1 VATIDGNRGWAWG
14 FGLALVALAGC
25 GSEVADG
32 ATSDGS
38 GGGSTNAGG
47 SGVGGSEPSGP
58 ILDPATP
65 GPFAT
70 TTFDASPTLATGDT
84 ENVACVLPE
93 GASTGAPYPLV
104 VLLHGFLG
112 NNAMMRAYAE
122 RLATFGYVACAVE
135 FPSSFTDSEN
145 PRQVAVVR
153 AAIDWLVAASDD
165 AASPLAGSIDPARI
179 GITGHSLGGKISLL
193 VASEDT
199 RVRASIT
206 LDPVD
211 GGGPT
216 GCNAP
221 ACVDASER
229 MPQVAIPTGFL
240 GETIDAMTTGFQAC
254 APAADNYATFYAAAN
269 APSLSVTDAGANHV
283 SFIGMDGAGFCN
295 APEVPAAD
303 VVDLSLAFV
312 TAFYERHLRGLEGYD
327 AYLTGTEAQVRYVDT
342 GRATIES
349 K

>member
-1 VATIDGNRGWAWG
+1 VATIDGSGGWACG
-14 FGLALVALAGC
+14 VGLAFLALVGC

-38 GGGSTNAGG
+38 GGGASAAGGADAGG
-47 SGVGGSEPSGP
+47 SGPTGP
-58 ILDPATP
+58 GVDPAAP

-70 TTFDASPTLATGDT
+70 TTFDAAPTLSTGDT

-93 GASTGAPYPLV
+93 VGSTGAPYPLV

-135 FPSSFTDSEN
+135 FPSGFADSDN
-145 PRQVAVVR
+145 PRQASVVR
-153 AAIDWLVAASDD
+153 AAIDWLVAASND
-165 AASPLAGSIDPARI
+165 ANSPLAGTIDPTRI

-193 VASEDT
+193 VAADDA
-199 RVRASIT
+199 RIRAAIT

-216 GCNAP
+216 GCNPP

-229 MPQVAIPTGFL
+229 MAELAIPTGFL

-254 APAADNYATFYAAAN
+254 APAADNYATFYEAAN
-269 APSLSVTDAGANHV
+269 APSLSVTVAGANHV

-312 TAFYERHLRGLEGYD
+312 TAFYERNLRGLEGYD
-327 AYLTGTEAQVRYVDT
+327 AYLTGAEAQARYVET